1 MAARG
6 QVDDRLTPPPI
17 PTEVRGLYEVFY
29 TLSAARR
36 SGFGACA
43 LTFTDI
49 ESWSRLSGVD
59 LTPWE
64 LETLIAMDAAAL
76 SVAASSTKQ

>member
-6 QVDDRLTPPPI
+6 QVDDRLAPLPI
-17 PTEVRGLYEVFY
+17 PDEVRGLYEAFFS
-29 TLSAARR
+29 LSAARR
-36 SGFGACA
+36 SGFGPGA

-49 ESWSRLSGVD
+49 ESWSRLTGVA

-64 LETLIAMDAAAL
+64 LETLIVMDAAAL
-76 SVAASSTKQ
+76 ATAAKNKP

>member
-6 QVDDRLTPPPI
+6 HVDERLTPLPI
-17 PTEVRGLYEVFY
+17 PAEVRGLYEAYF

-36 SGFGACA
+36 SGFGPSA
-43 LTFTDI
+43 LTLTDI
-49 ESWSRLSGVD
+49 ESWSRLSGVP

-64 LETLIAMDAAAL
+64 LETLIVTDAAAL
-76 SVAASSTKQ
+76 ATAAKNKP